1 MNDDGG
7 ETSHNITVCLLTAR
21 NNILPDFTMIL
32 GGNWKTLSELLRIKN
47 RILTQLYIFTYI
59 TTYYLI
65 VSIFMKEQNE
75 SSR

>member
-32 GGNWKTLSELLRIKN
+32 GGNWKSLSELLSINFRFDIAYL
-47 RILTQLYIFTYI
+47 LTFWDAP
-59 TTYYLI
+59 
-65 VSIFMKEQNE
+65 
-75 SSR
+75 